1 MRKQRGAPQKG
12 SDPASQ
18 RLRSATSPCG
28 GEREALVDSCHRW
41 PNLSDFGAFLTK
53 VANAEEPP
61 TELLTKILALVPS
74 AQEGALLCVGRDE
87 GHTIVATTEGFSA
100 DVILPPIGPLINS
113 LPRQSLLYRSG
124 ELLDL
129 HGHRQS
135 DAYQAMIQGLL
146 GQRCADGAL
155 LYIPFLRQGTLLGA
169 LLLRHPDAPHAFTL
183 EDMQL
188 LEFLAGQTGLALENM
203 YLRKAVSGGRREL
216 KTLFDV
222 VDVDGIE
229 EQLYVHDLDY
239 NLLIANISKLR
250 SHQLTAEQI
259 TGQKCYQAF
268 YHRDGPCPG
277 CPARETFK
285 TKKSAAVEL
294 SFPESDKIFKTYTY
308 PLTGKE
314 GNLLGVVHYM
324 RDVTDQKRQE
334 QENERLE
341 RLAALGELS
350 AVIAHEI
357 RNPLSG
363 VGISAQALSR
373 ALHPGDFHESNLKNI
388 LKGIRKVDDVIKG
401 LLDFANPKEPIL
413 TLISVNR
420 VIEEALFFSAPQAQ
434 EGQIVIEK
442 HLARHLPPV
451 LLDPEQIKRVF
462 INIILNALQAMR
474 PGGVLR
480 LRTSKKPPGQVVVR
494 ISDTGTGIPPAYLKR
509 IFDPFFTTKS
519 QGAGL
524 GLSIS
529 RTILEKHH
537 ATISCESQEGKGTT
551 FTIVFPSPPEGWYAS
566 ATDWVAGPDVEGEP
580 EAL

>member
-1 MRKQRGAPQKG
+1 MQKQGRVPRN
-12 SDPASQ
+12 STPAAAYQVAHLPHVSNDTQ
-18 RLRSATSPCG
+18 GKPADQ
-28 GEREALVDSCHRW
+28 ALHW

-74 AQEGALLCVGRDE
+74 AQEGALLCVGQDE

-100 DVILPPIGPLINS
+100 DVTLPPIGPLINS
-113 LPRQSLLYRSG
+113 LPRQSLVYRSG
-124 ELLDL
+124 ELFDL
-129 HGHRQS
+129 HGNRQS
-135 DAYQAMIQGLL
+135 DTYDAMIQGLL
-146 GQRCADGAL
+146 EQRCAQGAL

-169 LLLRHPDAPHAFTL
+169 LLLRHASEPDAFTFR
-183 EDMQL
+183 DMQL
-188 LEFLAGQTGLALENM
+188 LEFLAGQTGQALENM
-203 YLRKAVSGGRREL
+203 YLRNAMLEGRRKL

-239 NLLIANISKLR
+239 NLLIANTAKLR
-250 SHQLTAEQI
+250 SHHLAPEQI
-259 TGQKCYQAF
+259 AGQKCYQAF
-268 YHRDGPCPG
+268 HHRDIPCLG
-277 CPARETFK
+277 CPARETFE
-285 TKKSAAVEL
+285 TKKSASVEVAL
-294 SFPESDKIFKTYTY
+294 PESDKIFKTYTY
-308 PLTGKE
+308 PLTGKA

-324 RDVTDQKRQE
+324 RDVTEQKELER
-334 QENERLE
+334 ENERMS

-373 ALHPGDFHESNLKNI
+373 ALQPGDFHESNLQNI

-413 TLISVNR
+413 TLASVNK
-420 VIEEALFFSAPQAQ
+420 VLAEALFLSAPQAQ
-434 EGQIVIEK
+434 EGRIVVEK
-442 HLARHLPPV
+442 TLAKNLPMV
-451 LLDPEQIKRVF
+451 LLDPDQIKRVF

-474 PGGVLR
+474 PSGVLR
-480 LRTSKKPPGQVVVR
+480 IRTAKRANRQVIVR
-494 ISDTGTGIPPAYLKR
+494 ISDTGTGIPPNIIKR

-529 RTILEKHH
+529 RAILEKHR
-537 ATISCESQEGKGTT
+537 AMISCDSQERKGTT
-551 FTIVFPSPPEGWYAS
+551 FTIVFPAQL
-566 ATDWVAGPDVEGEP
+566 
-580 EAL
+580 EA

>member
-1 MRKQRGAPQKG
+1 MQKQGKTPRNSLSTAAYQVAHLTHLTHVS
-12 SDPASQ
+12 SDIQEKPADQ
-18 RLRSATSPCG
+18 PL
-28 GEREALVDSCHRW
+28 HW

-74 AQEGALLCVGRDE
+74 AQEGALLCVGQDE

-100 DVILPPIGPLINS
+100 DVTLPPIGPLINS
-113 LPRQSLLYRSG
+113 LPRQSLVYRSG
-124 ELLDL
+124 ELFDL
-129 HGHRQS
+129 HGNWQS
-135 DAYQAMIQGLL
+135 DTYEAMIQGLL
-146 GQRCADGAL
+146 GQRCARGAL

-169 LLLRHPDAPHAFTL
+169 VLLRHASEPDAFML
-183 EDMQL
+183 RDMQL

-203 YLRKAVSGGRREL
+203 YLRTAMLEGRRKL

-239 NLLIANISKLR
+239 NLLIANTAKLR
-250 SHQLTAEQI
+250 NHHLAPEQI

-268 YHRDGPCPG
+268 HHRDIPCLG

-285 TKKSAAVEL
+285 TKKSASVEVAL
-294 SFPESDKIFKTYTY
+294 PESDKIFKTYTY
-308 PLTGKE
+308 PLTGKA

-324 RDVTDQKRQE
+324 RDVTEQKELERD
-334 QENERLE
+334 NERMG

-373 ALHPGDFHESNLKNI
+373 ALQPGDFHESNLQNI
-388 LKGIRKVDDVIKG
+388 LKGIRKVDGVIKG

-413 TLISVNR
+413 TSTSVNK
-420 VIEEALFFSAPQAQ
+420 VIEEALFLSAPQAQ
-434 EGQIVIEK
+434 EGRIVIQK
-442 HLARHLPPV
+442 NLAKNLPPV
-451 LLDPEQIKRVF
+451 LLDPDQIKRVF

-474 PGGVLR
+474 PGGVLWI
-480 LRTSKKPPGQVVVR
+480 RTTKKAHKQVIVR
-494 ISDTGTGIPPAYLKR
+494 ISDSGAGIAPHLVPR

-529 RTILEKHH
+529 RAILEKHR
-537 ATISCESQEGKGTT
+537 ATISCTSQERKGTT
-551 FTIVFPSPPEGWYAS
+551 FTIVFP
-566 ATDWVAGPDVEGEP
+566 VQVE
-580 EAL
+580 A

>member
-1 MRKQRGAPQKG
+1 MQKQRRAPQKKA
-12 SDPASQ
+12 DHASQ
-18 RLRSATSPCG
+18 RLSRPNHPSD
-28 GEREALVDSCHRW
+28 GERDAPTDHFHRW
-41 PNLSDFGAFLTK
+41 PNLSDFGTFLTK
-53 VANAEEPP
+53 VADAEEPP

-74 AQEGALLCVGRDE
+74 AHEGALLCVGRDE

-113 LPRQSLLYRSG
+113 LPRQSLLYRAG

-129 HGHRQS
+129 HGNRQS
-135 DAYQAMIQGLL
+135 DAYQGMIQGLL
-146 GQRCADGAL
+146 GQRGADGAL
-155 LYIPFLRQGTLLGA
+155 LYIPFLRQGRLLGA
-169 LLLRHPDAPHAFTL
+169 LLLRHPDASHAFTL
-183 EDMQL
+183 GDMQL

-239 NLLIANISKLR
+239 NLLIANISKLH
-250 SHQLTAEQI
+250 SHHLTAEQI
-259 TGQKCYQAF
+259 AGQKCYQAF
-268 YHRDGPCPG
+268 YHRDSPCPG

-285 TKKSAAVEL
+285 TKKSASVEV
-294 SFPESDKIFKTYTY
+294 SFSESDKIFKTYTY

-334 QENERLE
+334 EENERLG

-373 ALHPGDFHESNLKNI
+373 ALQPGDFHESNLKNI

-413 TLISVNR
+413 TPTSVNR
-420 VIEEALFFSAPQAQ
+420 IIEEALFFSAPQAH

-442 HLARHLPPV
+442 NLARHLPPV

-474 PGGVLR
+474 PGGMLR
-480 LRTSKKPPGQVVVR
+480 IRTSKKPHGQVVVR

-524 GLSIS
+524 GLSVS
-529 RTILEKHH
+529 RTILERHH

-551 FTIVFPSPPEGWYAS
+551 FTIVFPSPPGGWQAS
-566 ATDWVAGPDVEGEP
+566 VQDWVAGPDEGEQ
-580 EAL
+580 EGL

>member
-1 MRKQRGAPQKG
+1 MQKQGKTPRNSLSAAAYQVAHLTHLTHVS
-12 SDPASQ
+12 SDIQEKPAAQ
-18 RLRSATSPCG
+18 PF
-28 GEREALVDSCHRW
+28 HW

-74 AQEGALLCVGRDE
+74 AQEGALLCVGQDE

-100 DVILPPIGPLINS
+100 DVTLPPIGPLINS
-113 LPRQSLLYRSG
+113 LPRQSLVYRSG
-124 ELLDL
+124 ELFDL
-129 HGHRQS
+129 HGNWQG
-135 DAYQAMIQGLL
+135 DTYEAMIQGLL
-146 GQRCADGAL
+146 GQRCARGAL

-169 LLLRHPDAPHAFTL
+169 VLLRHASEPDAFML
-183 EDMQL
+183 RDMQL

-203 YLRKAVSGGRREL
+203 YLRTAMLEGRRKL

-239 NLLIANISKLR
+239 NLLIANTAKLR
-250 SHQLTAEQI
+250 NHHLASEQI

-268 YHRDGPCPG
+268 HHRDIPCLG

-285 TKKSAAVEL
+285 TKKSASVEVAL
-294 SFPESDKIFKTYTY
+294 PESDKIFKTYTY
-308 PLTGKE
+308 PLTGKA

-324 RDVTDQKRQE
+324 RDVTEQKELERD
-334 QENERLE
+334 NERMG

-373 ALHPGDFHESNLKNI
+373 ALQPGDFHESNLQNI
-388 LKGIRKVDDVIKG
+388 LKGIRKVDGVIKG

-413 TLISVNR
+413 TSTSVNK
-420 VIEEALFFSAPQAQ
+420 VIEEALFLSAPQAQ
-434 EGQIVIEK
+434 EGLIVIQK
-442 HLARHLPPV
+442 NLAKNLPPV
-451 LLDPEQIKRVF
+451 LLDPDQIKRVF

-474 PGGVLR
+474 PGGVLWI
-480 LRTSKKPPGQVVVR
+480 RTTKKAHKQVIVR
-494 ISDTGTGIPPAYLKR
+494 ISDSGTGIAPHLVPR

-529 RTILEKHH
+529 RAILEKHR
-537 ATISCESQEGKGTT
+537 ATISCASQERTGTT
-551 FTIVFPSPPEGWYAS
+551 FTIVFP
-566 ATDWVAGPDVEGEP
+566 VQVE
-580 EAL
+580 A

>member
-1 MRKQRGAPQKG
+1 MRKRGRVPQHNLN
-12 SDPASQ
+12 STSH
-18 RLRSATSPCG
+18 RRSSSTQATHNGHSVWPN
-28 GEREALVDSCHRW
+28 LTYHW
-41 PNLSDFGAFLTK
+41 PNLSDFGTFLSK
-53 VANAEEPP
+53 VADTAEPP
-61 TELLTKILALVPS
+61 AELLTKILSLLPS
-74 AQEGALLCVGRDE
+74 AQEGALLCVGQDE
-87 GHTIVATTEGFSA
+87 GHTIVETTEGFLA
-100 DVILPPIGPLINS
+100 DVVLPPIGPLINS

-129 HGHRQS
+129 HGNLQS
-135 DAYQAMIQGLL
+135 DPYDAMIQGLL
-146 GQRCADGAL
+146 GERWAHGAL

-169 LLLRHPDAPHAFTL
+169 LLLRHPDAPDAFTL
-183 EDMQL
+183 ADMQL

-203 YLRKAVSGGRREL
+203 YLRKAMSEGRRKF

-239 NLLIANISKLR
+239 NLIIANTSKLR
-250 SHQLTAEQI
+250 SHDLSAEQI

-268 YHRDGPCPG
+268 HHRNTPCPG

-294 SFPESDKIFKTYTY
+294 SLSESEKIFKTYTY
-308 PLTGKE
+308 PLTGKA
-314 GNLLGVVHYM
+314 GHLLGVVHYM
-324 RDVTDQKRQE
+324 RDVTEQKSLDRD
-334 QENERLE
+334 NERMS

-373 ALHPGDFHESNLKNI
+373 SLHPGDFHESNLKNI

-401 LLDFANPKEPIL
+401 LLDFASPKEPVL
-413 TLISVNR
+413 NPVSVNK
-420 VIEEALFFSAPQAQ
+420 VLEEALFFSAPQAQ
-434 EGQIVIEK
+434 ESQITVDK
-442 HLARHLPPV
+442 SLGRALPPV
-451 LLDPEQIKRVF
+451 LLDQEQIKRVF
-462 INIILNALQAMR
+462 INIILNALQAM
-474 PGGVLR
+474 PSGGELRIRTTRGAGGRVMVLF
-480 LRTSKKPPGQVVVR
+480 T
-494 ISDTGTGIPPAYLKR
+494 DTGAGIPPATLKR

-537 ATISCESQEGKGTT
+537 ATITCDSQEGKGTT
-551 FTIVFPSPPEGWYAS
+551 FTILFPSQPEG
-566 ATDWVAGPDVEGEP
+566 
-580 EAL
+580 

>member
-1 MRKQRGAPQKG
+1 MRKQRGAPQAG
-12 SDPASQ
+12 AAS
-18 RLRSATSPCG
+18 ASPTTFHSPHHSG
-28 GEREALVDSCHRW
+28 GDRQPLVDHPQRW
-41 PNLSDFGAFLTK
+41 PNLSDFGTFLSK

-61 TELLTKILALVPS
+61 AELLTKILALVPS
-74 AQEGALLCVGRDE
+74 AQEGALLCVGQDE
-87 GHTIVATTEGFSA
+87 GHTIVATTEGFSD

-113 LPRQSLLYRSG
+113 LPRQSLLYRAG

-135 DAYQAMIQGLL
+135 DAYQVMIQGLL
-146 GQRCADGAL
+146 GQRCAHGAL

-203 YLRKAVSGGRREL
+203 HLRKAVSGGRRES

-239 NLLIANISKLR
+239 NLLIANISKLHT
-250 SHQLTAEQI
+250 HQLTAEQI
-259 TGQKCYQAF
+259 AGQKCYQAF
-268 YHRDGPCPG
+268 YHRESPCLG
-277 CPARETFK
+277 CPAVETFK
-285 TKKSAAVEL
+285 TKKSASVEL
-294 SFPESDKIFKTYTY
+294 TLPESEKIFKTYTY

-314 GNLLGVVHYM
+314 GHLLGIVHYI
-324 RDVTDQKRQE
+324 RDITDQKRQE
-334 QENERLE
+334 LENERLG

-413 TLISVNR
+413 APTSLNR
-420 VIEEALFFSAPQAQ
+420 VIEDALFFSAPSAH
-434 EGQIVIEK
+434 EGGITIEK
-442 HLARHLPPV
+442 NLGRHLPLV
-451 LLDPEQIKRVF
+451 GIDSEQIKRVF

-474 PGGVLR
+474 PGGLLR
-480 LRTSKKPPGQVVVR
+480 IRTSKKPPGQVVVR
-494 ISDTGTGIPPAYLKR
+494 ISDTGTGISQAHLKR

-537 ATISCESQEGKGTT
+537 ATIACESQEGQGTM
-551 FTIVFPSPPEGWYAS
+551 FTIVFPSSPEGRHAS
-566 ATDWVAGPDVEGEP
+566 AQE
-580 EAL
+580 

>member
-1 MRKQRGAPQKG
+1 MQKQGKAPRHSIPAAAYLVAHLTHLTHVS
-12 SDPASQ
+12 SDIQEQPTDQ
-18 RLRSATSPCG
+18 PL
-28 GEREALVDSCHRW
+28 HW

-53 VANAEEPP
+53 VANAEEPA

-74 AQEGALLCVGRDE
+74 AQEGALLCVGQDE

-100 DVILPPIGPLINS
+100 DVTLPPIGPLINS
-113 LPRQSLLYRSG
+113 LPRQSLVYRSG
-124 ELLDL
+124 ELFDL
-129 HGHRQS
+129 HGNRQS
-135 DAYQAMIQGLL
+135 DTYDALIQGLL
-146 GQRCADGAL
+146 GQRCAQGAL

-169 LLLRHPDAPHAFTL
+169 VLLRHASEPDAFML
-183 EDMQL
+183 RDMQL

-203 YLRKAVSGGRREL
+203 YLRTAMLEGRRKL

-239 NLLIANISKLR
+239 NLLIANTAKLR
-250 SHQLTAEQI
+250 NHHLAPEQI

-268 YHRDGPCPG
+268 HHRDLPCLG

-285 TKKSAAVEL
+285 TKKSAAVEVTL
-294 SFPESDKIFKTYTY
+294 PESDKIFKTYTY
-308 PLTGKE
+308 PLTGKA

-324 RDVTDQKRQE
+324 RDVTEQKELERD
-334 QENERLE
+334 NERMG

-373 ALHPGDFHESNLKNI
+373 ALQPGDFHESNLQNI
-388 LKGIRKVDDVIKG
+388 LKGIRKVDGVIKG

-413 TLISVNR
+413 TSTSVNS
-420 VIEEALFFSAPQAQ
+420 VIEEALFLSAPQAQ
-434 EGQIVIEK
+434 EGRIVIEK
-442 HLARHLPPV
+442 KLAKKLPPV
-451 LLDPEQIKRVF
+451 LLDPDQIKRVF

-474 PGGVLR
+474 PGGVLGI
-480 LRTSKKPPGQVVVR
+480 RTTKKAHKQVLVR
-494 ISDTGTGIPPAYLKR
+494 ISNTGTGIPPHLVQR

-529 RTILEKHH
+529 RAILEKHR
-537 ATISCESQEGKGTT
+537 ATISCDSQERKGTT
-551 FTIVFPSPPEGWYAS
+551 FTIVFPAQ
-566 ATDWVAGPDVEGEP
+566 VE
-580 EAL
+580 A

>member
-1 MRKQRGAPQKG
+1 MPQRGRAPQHRLN
-12 SDPASQ
+12 SASHQ
-18 RLRSATSPCG
+18 RSSPIQVTRNG
-28 GEREALVDSCHRW
+28 RNTRPDLNYHW
-41 PNLSDFGAFLTK
+41 PNLSDFGTFLSK
-53 VANAEEPP
+53 VADTEEPP
-61 TELLTKILALVPS
+61 AELLTKILNLLPS
-74 AQEGALLCVGRDE
+74 AQEGALLCVGQDE
-87 GHTIVATTEGFSA
+87 GHTIVETTEGFLA
-100 DVILPPIGPLINS
+100 DVVLPPIGPLINS

-129 HGHRQS
+129 QGNLQS
-135 DAYQAMIQGLL
+135 DPYDAMIQGLL
-146 GQRCADGAL
+146 GERCAHGAL

-169 LLLRHPDAPHAFTL
+169 LLLRHPEAPGAFTL
-183 EDMQL
+183 ADMQL

-203 YLRKAVSGGRREL
+203 YLRKAISEGRRKF

-239 NLLIANISKLR
+239 NLIIANTSKLR
-250 SHQLTAEQI
+250 SHHLSAEQI
-259 TGQKCYQAF
+259 AGQKCYQAF
-268 YHRDGPCPG
+268 HHRDTPCPG

-294 SFPESDKIFKTYTY
+294 SLSESEKIFKTYTY
-308 PLTGKE
+308 PLTGKA
-314 GNLLGVVHYM
+314 GHLLGVVHYLC
-324 RDVTDQKRQE
+324 DVTEQKSLER
-334 QENERLE
+334 ENERMS

-373 ALHPGDFHESNLKNI
+373 SMHPGDFHESNLKNI

-401 LLDFANPKEPIL
+401 LLDFATPKEPVL
-413 TLISVNR
+413 TPVAVNK
-420 VIEEALFFSAPQAQ
+420 VLDEALFFSGPQAQ
-434 EGQIVIEK
+434 ESQITIEK
-442 HLARHLPPV
+442 SLGKAVAPV
-451 LLDPEQIKRVF
+451 LLDQEQIKRVF
-462 INIILNALQAMR
+462 INIILNALQAMQ

-480 LRTSKKPPGQVVVR
+480 IRTARSAGGRVMVR
-494 ISDTGTGIPPAYLKR
+494 IADTGTGIPPAILQR

-537 ATISCESQEGKGTT
+537 ATITCDSQEGKGTT
-551 FTIVFPSPPEGWYAS
+551 FTILFPSQPEG
-566 ATDWVAGPDVEGEP
+566 
-580 EAL
+580 

>member
-1 MRKQRGAPQKG
+1 MPKRGRAPQPSFDRTSAPTAG
-12 SDPASQ
+12 PTP
-18 RLRSATSPCG
+18 RSAGAQATG
-28 GEREALVDSCHRW
+28 RLHAW
-41 PNLSDFGAFLTK
+41 PDLSEFGAFLIK
-53 VANAEEPP
+53 VANAEESP
-61 TELLTKILALVPS
+61 TELLPKILALVPS
-74 AQEGALLCVGRDE
+74 AREGALLCVGQDE

-113 LPRQSLLYRSG
+113 LPRQSLLYRAG

-129 HGHRQS
+129 HGRRQS
-135 DAYQAMIQGLL
+135 DTYQAMIHGLL
-146 GQRCADGAL
+146 GRRAGQGAL

-169 LLLRHPDAPHAFTL
+169 LLLRHPSEPQAFAL
-183 EDMQL
+183 SDMQL

-250 SHQLTAEQI
+250 SHHLTAEQI
-259 TGQKCYQAF
+259 AGQKCYQAF
-268 YHRDGPCPG
+268 HHRDSPCLG
-277 CPARETFK
+277 CPAWETFK
-285 TKKSAAVEL
+285 TKKSAAVEI
-294 SFPESDKIFKTYTY
+294 SQPETERVFKTYTY

-324 RDVTDQKRQE
+324 RDVTEQKRQE
-334 QENERLE
+334 QENERMG

-373 ALHPGDFHESNLKNI
+373 ALQPGDFHESNLQNI

-401 LLDFANPKEPIL
+401 LLAFANPKEPNL
-413 TLISVNR
+413 TPTSVNA
-420 VIEEALFFSAPQAQ
+420 VLEEALFFSAPQAE
-434 EGQIVIEK
+434 EGQIAVEK

-480 LRTSKKPPGQVVVR
+480 LRTAKKATGQVVVR
-494 ISDTGTGIPPAYLKR
+494 ISDTGSGISPAHLKR

-529 RTILEKHH
+529 RTILEKHR
-537 ATISCESQEGKGTT
+537 ATIACDSQEGKGTT
-551 FTIVFPSPPEGWYAS
+551 FTIVFPSSAQSAPAS
-566 ATDWVAGPDVEGEP
+566 GIGRAPAMRGSSPTR
-580 EAL
+580 

>member
-1 MRKQRGAPQKG
+1 MQKQSGAPQQG
-12 SDPASQ
+12 SDPVWHSIAPSPH
-18 RLRSATSPCG
+18 RSG
-28 GEREALVDSCHRW
+28 GQPEQPVNQSHRW
-41 PNLSDFGAFLTK
+41 PNLSNFGTFLSQ

-74 AQEGALLCVGRDE
+74 AQEGALLCVGQDE

-113 LPRQSLLYRSG
+113 LPRQSLLYRAG

-129 HGHRQS
+129 HGQRQS
-135 DAYQAMIQGLL
+135 DAYQVMIQGLL
-146 GQRCADGAL
+146 GQRCAHGAL

-169 LLLRHPDAPHAFTL
+169 LLLRHPGVPHAFTL

-239 NLLIANISKLR
+239 NLLIANISKLH
-250 SHQLTAEQI
+250 SHHLTAEQI
-259 TGQKCYQAF
+259 AGQKCYQAF
-268 YHRDGPCPG
+268 HHRDSVCPG

-285 TKKSAAVEL
+285 TKKSAAVEV
-294 SFPESDKIFKTYTY
+294 SAPDSEKIFKTYTY

-324 RDVTDQKRQE
+324 RDVTEQKRQE
-334 QENERLE
+334 QEDERLG

-401 LLDFANPKEPIL
+401 LLDFATPKDPIPTP
-413 TLISVNR
+413 TLVNR
-420 VIEEALFFSAPQAQ
+420 VIEDALFFSAPQAS
-434 EGQIVIEK
+434 EGAIVIEK
-442 HLARHLPPV
+442 YLARRLPPV

-462 INIILNALQAMR
+462 INIILNALQAMH

-480 LRTSKKPPGQVVVR
+480 LRTMKKPSGQVLVQ
-494 ISDTGTGIPPAYLKR
+494 ISDTGTGVPPALLKR

-537 ATISCESQEGKGTT
+537 ASIACDSREGHGTT
-551 FTIVFPSPPEGWYAS
+551 FSIVFPSSPVGRPIAHDG
-566 ATDWVAGPDVEGEP
+566 VAAPDVEHQREVF
-580 EAL
+580 